1 MAVLSNVLKGSVK
14 ITSRIKK
21 LNITKPQN
29 QQKRVLIKL
38 LTKARSTKFGEAYG
52 FNDILNQLLFEKG
65 NNRFSAFKENVPI
78 FDYNSLYEQWW
89 QRCHNG
95 EENICWPG
103 KIKYFALSSG
113 TSGSPSKHIPVSK
126 EMIKAINRAG
136 VNQIIALGNYDN
148 LPENLFD
155 KSYLMLGGSTQ
166 LAESEGRFE
175 GDLSGI
181 TTGNIPFWFENFFKP
196 GREIAQVKDWEQKL
210 QEITNNA
217 PNWDIGFL
225 AGVPAWIQILCERV
239 IEKYNLKNIH
249 EIWPNLSVYGWG
261 GVSFEPYKN
270 GFEKLMGKPMIYIE
284 TYLASEGFIAYQARP
299 NANLQ
304 LILNNGIFFEFVPF
318 NEENFDENGEIKQD
332 AQTLLITEVEPDVDY
347 ALLISTCSGAWRYLI
362 GDTVK
367 FTNVA
372 KCEIK
377 ITGRTKQ
384 FLSLCGEHISVDN
397 LNNAVDAASKHFN
410 ITIKEFTVTGI
421 PHSPLFAHQWYIGT
435 DDEIDEAELGR
446 FIDKKLHELND
457 DYAVERRHALKNV
470 FCKVLPTA
478 SFLDYMK
485 SKGKVG
491 GQNKFPRVLKGA
503 HQAEWESYIFEK
515 TLLV

>member
-89 QRCHNG
+89 QRCHKG

-155 KSYLMLGGSTQ
+155 KSYLMLGGSTK

-181 TTGNIPFWFENFFKP
+181 
-196 GREIAQVKDWEQKL
+196 
-210 QEITNNA
+210 
-217 PNWDIGFL
+217 
-225 AGVPAWIQILCERV
+225 
-239 IEKYNLKNIH
+239 
-249 EIWPNLSVYGWG
+249 
-261 GVSFEPYKN
+261 
-270 GFEKLMGKPMIYIE
+270 
-284 TYLASEGFIAYQARP
+284 
-299 NANLQ
+299 
-304 LILNNGIFFEFVPF
+304 
-318 NEENFDENGEIKQD
+318 
-332 AQTLLITEVEPDVDY
+332 
-347 ALLISTCSGAWRYLI
+347 
-362 GDTVK
+362 
-367 FTNVA
+367 
-372 KCEIK
+372 
-377 ITGRTKQ
+377 
-384 FLSLCGEHISVDN
+384 
-397 LNNAVDAASKHFN
+397 
-410 ITIKEFTVTGI
+410 
-421 PHSPLFAHQWYIGT
+421 
-435 DDEIDEAELGR
+435 
-446 FIDKKLHELND
+446 
-457 DYAVERRHALKNV
+457 
-470 FCKVLPTA
+470 
-478 SFLDYMK
+478 
-485 SKGKVG
+485 
-491 GQNKFPRVLKGA
+491 
-503 HQAEWESYIFEK
+503 K
-515 TLLV
+515 TSRNHK